1 MMGRLLNM
9 LSIGSIVRLKDGSQ
23 DLMILNRAP
32 LIEEGD
38 ETVWY
43 DYSAC
48 KYPIGLDVN
57 QVFYFNEE
65 NISKVVFEGYINDSE
80 ERFRKFFQQW
90 IEEQGTSI
98 PKGKITGPLGLF
110 AHVLTLYIF
119 ESRPIFKIRHLGQG

>member
-1 MMGRLLNM
+1 M

-90 IEEQGTSI
+90 IEEQGNSI
-98 PKGKITGPLGLF
+98 PKGKITGPL
-110 AHVLTLYIF
+110 
-119 ESRPIFKIRHLGQG
+119 E